1 VSKLHQPYS
10 VLDMS
15 RTLGSSQMRRA
26 LDNTT
31 SNRNMQQVLE
41 SITKKPSRT
50 GRTNDQM
57 LALIN
62 QNRLATSKIGVHKH
76 IDPLS
81 IMSWASSQ

>member
-62 QNRLATSKIGVHKH
+62 QNRLATSKIAAHKH